1 MALIRWE
8 PARELHTLQQ
18 EVNRLFGSFFDS
30 PTTPGNGAATV
41 RRWIPAMDLVEDD
54 AQYVLRADLPGLTEE
69 DVKIEFEDNVLTVSG
84 ERKSTHEER
93 SNGQVRVERSF
104 GSFARALTLPAGVD
118 ATSIGASFANG
129 VLEIHIPKPEQ
140 RKPHRVAIAT
150 GTPRTIEGSEP
161 APDTTAPAAA

>member
-30 PTTPGNGAATV
+30 PTTSGNGATTV

-54 AQYVLRADLPGLTEE
+54 AQYVLRSDLPGLTEE
-69 DVKIEFEDNVLTVSG
+69 DVKIEFEDNVLTISG

-93 SNGQVRVERSF
+93 SNGQVRVE
-104 GSFARALTLPAGVD
+104 
-118 ATSIGASFANG
+118 
-129 VLEIHIPKPEQ
+129 
-140 RKPHRVAIAT
+140 
-150 GTPRTIEGSEP
+150 
-161 APDTTAPAAA
+161 